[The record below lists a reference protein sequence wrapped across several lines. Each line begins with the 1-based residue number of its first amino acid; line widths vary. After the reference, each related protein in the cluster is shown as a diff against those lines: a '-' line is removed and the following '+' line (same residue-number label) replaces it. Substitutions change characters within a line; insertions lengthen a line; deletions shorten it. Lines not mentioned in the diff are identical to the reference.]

1 MATPTKEIDMSDTYA
16 FPRYRNCL
24 YHEESG
30 MTLRDYLAAK
40 VLPAVYDTVFMDM
53 GKNGFVANWE
63 HGIAQDAYAMADA
76 MLEARK

>member
-1 MATPTKEIDMSDTYA
+1 MSKRIPA
-16 FPRYRNCL
+16 FPVTLQNRQAYGD
-24 YHEESG
+24 HQEFDG
-30 MTLRDYLAAK
+30 MTLRDYFAAK
-40 VLPAVYDTVFMDM
+40 VLPSVYDRVFMDI